1 MTLLR
6 LLFKLK
12 NSQVTWTL
20 YCSQLINELITV
32 VVIFLFGRT
41 QISSTPRH
49 TEQLH
54 SPIL

>member
-6 LLFKLK
+6 LLLKLK

-20 YCSQLINELITV
+20 YCSQLNNELITV